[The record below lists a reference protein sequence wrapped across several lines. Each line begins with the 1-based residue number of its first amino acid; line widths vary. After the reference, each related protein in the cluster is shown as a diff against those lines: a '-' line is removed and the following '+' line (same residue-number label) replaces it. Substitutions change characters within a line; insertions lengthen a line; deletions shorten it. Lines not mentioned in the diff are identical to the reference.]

1 VAHPWQ
7 LVFGASLAENHHVSL
22 AGLCRPCGKSPL
34 LYAKRWC
41 GVTPC
46 WLARIGF
53 EKVTMAGY
61 GRSTAD
67 LSSGPISGQYA
78 AYSIAA
84 CACLIWARAQYH
96 VNLLSVFHRKHC
108 MARQSVWAPKVFALI
123 KGGNVTAAIAQIKV
137 APSVKDLTDLR
148 KLLVHARLLAA
159 HANVDAALGD
169 MVAALSAP
177 RLHRSP

>member
-1 VAHPWQ
+1 
-7 LVFGASLAENHHVSL
+7 
-22 AGLCRPCGKSPL
+22 
-34 LYAKRWC
+34 
-41 GVTPC
+41 
-46 WLARIGF
+46 
-53 EKVTMAGY
+53 
-61 GRSTAD
+61 
-67 LSSGPISGQYA
+67 
-78 AYSIAA
+78 
-84 CACLIWARAQYH
+84 
-96 VNLLSVFHRKHC
+96 